1 MDMACYLMFKVM
13 NMLFDVW
20 CLSDHL
26 FDIAYIIPHVILDI
40 YNIPQVALQEG
51 IYHSKHTSSKSQK
64 VVQLFPQFHS
74 NIKIVP
80 LLPL

>member
-1 MDMACYLMFKVM
+1 MDMACYLMSKVM

-40 YNIPQVALQEG
+40 YDIPQVAL
-51 IYHSKHTSSKSQK
+51 
-64 VVQLFPQFHS
+64 
-74 NIKIVP
+74 
-80 LLPL
+80 